1 MFDGFEK
8 VSEASKKTQEQK
20 PGGTDDKMDEKE
32 MK

>member
-8 VSEASKKTQEQK
+8 VSEASKKQEQK
-20 PGGTDDKMDEKE
+20 PGGADDKMDEKE